1 MSSNII
7 VVKYVINFR
16 IALSIVVL
24 VSFAGRLPA
33 QNTAIIDSLRHRAD
47 QASGDSARVHEYVE
61 LSKTIVATDI
71 EEALQVAQQ
80 AMDVAEKSGD

>member
-1 MSSNII
+1 MI
-7 VVKYVINFR
+7 FR

-24 VSFAGRLPA
+24 VISTGRLPA
-33 QNTAIIDSLRHRAD
+33 QNTAIIDSLRLRAD
-47 QASGDSARVHEYVE
+47 LAASDSARVHEYVE